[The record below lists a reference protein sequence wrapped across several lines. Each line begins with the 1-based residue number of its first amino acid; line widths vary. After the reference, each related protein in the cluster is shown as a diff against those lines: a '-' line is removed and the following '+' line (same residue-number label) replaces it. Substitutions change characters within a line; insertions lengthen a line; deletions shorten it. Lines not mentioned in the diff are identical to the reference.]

1 MKYLTLALFLFC
13 IYTTATSQS
22 AKALFDAEKIVF
34 YGLDF
39 SKAKFALPDA
49 KPNEIKDRYFD
60 EWHQGVMTDNAR
72 FNKESAFQ
80 KISVFGDPFVAKKR
94 NAAVNV
100 ADIITKD
107 DNPLSAADI
116 ESVIA
121 EYKDGLKKEGF
132 GAVLVVESFNKKKE
146 EGIAHVVLFD
156 IAKRKVIIDKR
167 MVGKP
172 GGGGLTNY
180 WLRSVQNM
188 FERMTATEF
197 SLWKKE
203 ALSK

>member
-1 MKYLTLALFLFC
+1 MKSIAFTLSFFLLLS
-13 IYTTATSQS
+13 TASAQS
-22 AKALFDAEKIVF
+22 VKALFDAEKLVF

-49 KPNEIKDRYFD
+49 KPNEIKDRYFE

-80 KISVFGDPFVAKKR
+80 KLSVYGDPFVAKKR

-100 ADIITKD
+100 ADLVAKD
-107 DNPLSAADI
+107 DNPLSAKDI

-121 EYKDGLKKEGF
+121 EYKDGVKKEGF
-132 GAVLVVESFNKKKE
+132 GAVLIVESFNKKKE

-156 IAKRKVIIDKR
+156 IATRKVLLDKR

-172 GGGGLTNY
+172 GGGGLTNF
-180 WLRSVQNM
+180 WLRSIQNI

-197 SLWKKE
+197 SIWKKE
-203 ALSK
+203 ALGK